1 MISIKDD
8 NTPLVAAFEDEI
20 TQEANSDYKLSFKY
34 PAKHDYRPLIKK
46 GIILEAEMCIR
57 DRSGSY
63 LVPGGGLFIKD
74 SELKRLGLKK
84 QRYGGIELY
93 GEIERDNSCFSR

>member
-34 PAKHDYRPLIKK
+34 PAKHEYRPLIKR
-46 GIILEAEMCIR
+46 IILEADDLNGPQLLGFLKLLSGMAILTFMLIR
-57 DRSGSY
+57 S
-63 LVPGGGLFIKD
+63 LMT
-74 SELKRLGLKK
+74 
-84 QRYGGIELY
+84 
-93 GEIERDNSCFSR
+93 

>member
-34 PAKHDYRPLIKK
+34 PAKHEYRPLIKK
-46 GIILEAEMCIR
+46 GIILEADDLHGTQLFRVLRLLSDMAISMFMVIR
-57 DRSGSY
+57 S
-63 LVPGGGLFIKD
+63 PMI
-74 SELKRLGLKK
+74 
-84 QRYGGIELY
+84 
-93 GEIERDNSCFSR
+93 